1 MMPRRDNS
9 LNAGGKA
16 VIIVTTDGVPGNSRI
31 TRMHGLVIGNSVRAR
46 HLGRDITAGLRS
58 LVGGEVPE
66 YTRLMS
72 ESRDASVIR
81 MIEQAEL
88 LGADGIVGARFVTA
102 SIMGGVAELLAY
114 GAAVDLEDE

>member
-1 MMPRRDNS
+1 M
-9 LNAGGKA
+9 
-16 VIIVTTDGVPGNSRI
+16 IIVTTDGVPGKRI
-31 TRMHGLVIGNSVRAR
+31 KRMHGLVIGNSVRAR

-88 LGADGIVGARFVTA
+88 LGANGIVGARFVTA

-114 GAAVDLEDE
+114 GTAVDLEDE

>member
-1 MMPRRDNS
+1 M
-9 LNAGGKA
+9 
-16 VIIVTTDGVPGNSRI
+16 IIVTTDGVPGKRI
-31 TRMHGLVIGNSVRAR
+31 KRMHGLVIGNSVRAR

-81 MIEQAEL
+81 MFEQAEL
-88 LGADGIVGARFVTA
+88 LGADVIVGARFVTA
-102 SIMGGVAELLAY
+102 SIMGGVAELLAD
-114 GAAVDLEDE
+114 GAAVDLEDEY